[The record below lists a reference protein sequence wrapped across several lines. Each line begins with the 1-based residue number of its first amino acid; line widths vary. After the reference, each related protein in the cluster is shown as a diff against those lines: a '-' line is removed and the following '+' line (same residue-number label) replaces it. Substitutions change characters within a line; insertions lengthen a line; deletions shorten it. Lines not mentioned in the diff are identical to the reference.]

1 MWRIDVC
8 WSYTAG
14 LSGTKDQAVED
25 DMRTVGSL
33 AELVLVIELT
43 LLVSLMML
51 FKISISTYSAALLG
65 ISAHE
70 SYVKNTS

>member
-1 MWRIDVC
+1 
-8 WSYTAG
+8 
-14 LSGTKDQAVED
+14 
-25 DMRTVGSL
+25 MRTVGSL